1 MTTPP
6 SLPTRRTRRTITGL
20 LSAVALTAV
29 LGAACSSDSDTDAGA
44 DGADSTTSTE
54 VEEGSLPDGAEDL
67 VGRWAHFDAVSY
79 QDDTMKT
86 VIISTGLADLELR
99 DGELWNSMTF
109 CHAEVSSDQGIE
121 VTIADAATQAI
132 IPVDTPVEVTSV
144 DGTLRVVRPQTPT
157 PIGIRMDDPANES
170 LPTDPTDPR
179 FFDADGDGNPGITSS
194 IKVGD
199 GLQGD
204 VYLARREIFTYDVTQ
219 VDPDRLEGTIVDASE
234 QLVLGASNEI
244 FLATAQW
251 EQIDDP
257 ERNPVIWVR
266 VDDDL
271 DCDGLAAQRDELFPP
286 NPQAD
291 W

>member
-1 MTTPP
+1 MRPEP
-6 SLPTRRTRRTITGL
+6 I
-20 LSAVALTAV
+20 
-29 LGAACSSDSDTDAGA
+29 
-44 DGADSTTSTE
+44 ADSTTSTE
-54 VEEGSLPDGAEDL
+54 GEQGSLPEGAEDL

-109 CHAEVSSDQGIE
+109 CHADVSSDQGIE
-121 VTIADAATQAI
+121 VAIAGRGDAGDHPGRHPGRGDQRRRDPPA
-132 IPVDTPVEVTSV
+132 
-144 DGTLRVVRPQTPT
+144 VRPQTPT

-204 VYLARREIFTYDVTQ
+204 VYLARREIFTYDLTQ

-234 QLVLGASNEI
+234 QLVLGASNDI
-244 FLATAQW
+244 FLASAQW
-251 EQIDDP
+251 EQIEDP
-257 ERNPVIWVR
+257 ERNPVIWLR

-271 DCDGLAAQRDELFPP
+271 DCEGLAEQRDELFPP
-286 NPQAD
+286 DPQAD